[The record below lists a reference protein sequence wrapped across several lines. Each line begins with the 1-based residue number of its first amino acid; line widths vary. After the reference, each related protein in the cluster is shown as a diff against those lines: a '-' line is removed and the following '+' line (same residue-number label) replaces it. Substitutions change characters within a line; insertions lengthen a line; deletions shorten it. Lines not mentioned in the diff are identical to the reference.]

1 MNEASPRHSSPILDS
16 PGATRGD
23 KRRQSPDVTRW
34 HGSCLT
40 HDMADQ
46 PKDTDQRRRGVLQG
60 AGVALLGGLMLATEP
75 ALAQGTRPTNGSARN
90 NGPLGA
96 RLQGVQHFGLTV
108 QNMDRAYAFYTEV
121 LGGTEVMRDGDFQ
134 GERIHNTLLTD
145 QEIEARARRVNPRAM
160 GIPDLKSGAQR
171 LDVRFIQFDNVV
183 IELLQYR
190 DAEQPAGSAGTFAEP
205 LDHMSPAFPRMM
217 HICFHIRDDVDFNKF
232 IADLETESA
241 RRGMTQV
248 RANRVVTV
256 RTEQERRATALDAN
270 SNGITAGKSNGWRL
284 IYCKGCEGEQLEFV
298 QALGPVKRVFDGAR
312 AARQKGAGR

>member
-1 MNEASPRHSSPILDS
+1 MSDDRDETEL
-16 PGATRGD
+16 
-23 KRRQSPDVTRW
+23 
-34 HGSCLT
+34 
-40 HDMADQ
+40 
-46 PKDTDQRRRGVLQG
+46 RRRDVLQA
-60 AGVALLGGLMLATEP
+60 AGIAVVGGLA
-75 ALAQGTRPTNGSARN
+75 ASAAAAKDAGSI
-90 NGPLGA
+90 GA

-108 QNMDRAYAFYTEV
+108 QNMDRAFEFYTEV

-145 QEIEARARRVNPRAM
+145 QEIEARVRRVNPRTM
-160 GIPDLKSGAQR
+160 GIPDLKGGAQR
-171 LDVRFIQFDNVV
+171 LDVRFVQFDNVV

-190 DAEQPAGSAGTFAEP
+190 DAGQPAGSGAAFAEP

-232 IADLETESA
+232 IADLEAESA

-256 RTEQERRATALDAN
+256 TTEQERLAAPIEAN
-270 SNGITAGKSNGWRL
+270 SNGITEGKSNGWRL

-312 AARQKGAGR
+312 EARLKAVGR